1 MDPIKIESGLIAGR
15 ALPNS
20 VKEYLGV
27 PYAAPPVGLL
37 RWKEPQPV
45 VPWEGVYQANRF
57 GNKCPQTADLT
68 PEGMSEG

>member
-1 MDPIKIESGLIAGR
+1 VDPIKIESGLIAGR

-20 VKEYLGV
+20 VKEYLG
-27 PYAAPPVGLL
+27 
-37 RWKEPQPV
+37 